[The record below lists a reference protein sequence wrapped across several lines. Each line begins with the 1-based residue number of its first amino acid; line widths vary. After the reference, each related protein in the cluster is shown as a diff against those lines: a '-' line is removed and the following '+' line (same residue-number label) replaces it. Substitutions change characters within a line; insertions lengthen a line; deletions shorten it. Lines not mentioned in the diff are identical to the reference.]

1 MLVRGVSMNVK
12 SKFPVNNSFY
22 EVRHIRDF
30 KDIIN
35 QSEKLFS
42 ERPAYKLRNKDGI
55 YYEVTYSNFRHSI
68 YYLANSLVNDGY
80 SRAHI
85 AVVGAN
91 SYNWSVT
98 YLAVTCSDN
107 VIVPID
113 KELTADNMM
122 DVIKDSDS
130 TVLFGDKKYIK
141 SIHARKDELPE
152 GFRFICFDEA
162 DIDGV
167 ELYENYLDVGRQ
179 LYRGGTKHLDS
190 ITVDPEATTAI
201 LFTSGTTGVSKGVC
215 LSQKNICS
223 VVMGAAGCIKVTE
236 EDQLL
241 SVLPI
246 HHTYECTV
254 GFLYI
259 IYCGACISFNQGLR
273 YITRDFKE
281 VKPTCFITV
290 PLLIEKVH
298 AKIMKKMEEKTAG
311 KLIFK
316 IGKYASKFGRAM
328 HIKDLDRKIFSE
340 VIETFGGRLRLI
352 VTGAAAIDPRVAED
366 FMHMGIDL
374 YIGYGL
380 TECAPLVACNNDRLM
395 LPDSI
400 GTPMPGAEVAIYNP
414 DDLGVG
420 EIWVRG
426 PMVMNGYYKNQEATD
441 EVITPD
447 GWFRTGDLGTCD
459 RHNCYKITGRCKNVI
474 VTKNGKNIF
483 PEEVELYLNT
493 NPVIEESIVYADDV
507 DDETLVSVQ
516 IYPNYEQIKNNLK
529 RQDITK
535 EDVQKSV
542 EEAVK
547 DVNKKLPKYKK
558 IRNIEISEKEF
569 EKTTTKKIKRH
580 ANLKKKENKETINI
594 EGEE

>member
-1 MLVRGVSMNVK
+1 MHVQ
-12 SKFPVNNSFY
+12 SKFPINKPFY
-22 EVRHIRDF
+22 EIREIRDF
-30 KDIIN
+30 KDLID

-42 ERPAYKLRNKDGI
+42 ERPAYKLRNSDGI
-55 YYEVTYSNFRHSI
+55 YYEVTYSNLRHSV

-80 SRAHI
+80 NRAHI

-91 SYNWSVT
+91 SYNWAVT

-141 SIHARKDELPE
+141 RIEALKDQLPE
-152 GFRFICFDEA
+152 GFRFICFD
-162 DIDGV
+162 DVKIDGV
-167 ELYENYLDVGRQ
+167 EYFEEYIDIGRQ
-179 LYRGGTKHLDS
+179 LYRTGTKHLAN

-223 VVMGAAGCIKVTE
+223 VVMGAAGCIKVTP

-241 SVLPI
+241 SILPI

-259 IYCGACISFNQGLR
+259 LYSGACISFCQGLR

-316 IGKYASKFGRAM
+316 IGKYASMASRAM
-328 HIKDLDRKIFSE
+328 GIKGIDRKLFSE

-414 DDLGVG
+414 DALGVG

-426 PMVMNGYYKNQEATD
+426 PMVMNGYYKNEEATA

-459 RHNCYKITGRCKNVI
+459 RHNCYKLTGRSKNVI

-493 NPVIEESIVYADDV
+493 NPIIEESIVFADDV
-507 DDETLVSVQ
+507 DDETLVSAM

-529 RQDITK
+529 RQELTK
-535 EDVQKSV
+535 EDIQKTV
-542 EEAVK
+542 DEAVK

-558 IRNIEISEKEF
+558 IRSYDISETEF
-569 EKTTTKKIKRH
+569 EKTTTKKIKRQV
-580 ANLKKKENKETINI
+580 NIDKKRAKKQTEKT
-594 EGEE
+594 EE

>member
-1 MLVRGVSMNVK
+1 MQVQSR
-12 SKFPVNNSFY
+12 FPINKPFY
-22 EVRHIRDF
+22 EVRQIVDF
-30 KDIIN
+30 KDLID
-35 QSEKLFS
+35 QSERLFS

-68 YYLANSLVNDGY
+68 YYLANSLLKDGY
-80 SRAHI
+80 NRTHI

-107 VIVPID
+107 VVVPID
-113 KELTADNMM
+113 KELTADNML
-122 DVIKDSDS
+122 DVIKDSDA

-141 SIHARKDELPE
+141 SIEARKDQLPE
-152 GFRFICFDEA
+152 GFRFICFDNV

-167 ELYENYLDVGRQ
+167 ECFEDYIDIGRQ
-179 LYRGGTKHLDS
+179 LYRKGEKLLNNVK
-190 ITVDPEATTAI
+190 VDPTATTAI

-215 LSQKNICS
+215 LSQKNIGA

-236 EDQLL
+236 YDQLL
-241 SVLPI
+241 SILPI
-246 HHTYECTV
+246 HHTYECTI

-259 IYCGACISFNQGLR
+259 IYSGACIAFNQGLR

-281 VKPTCFITV
+281 VQPTCFITV

-298 AKIMKKMEEKTAG
+298 AKIMKKMEEKTGG
-311 KLIFK
+311 KLVFK
-316 IGKYASKFGRAM
+316 LGKYISKASRALN
-328 HIKDLDRKIFSE
+328 IKGLDRKIFNE
-340 VIETFGGRLRLI
+340 VIQTFGGRLRLI

-366 FMHMGIDL
+366 FMYMGIDL
-374 YIGYGL
+374 LIGYGL

-400 GTPMPGAEVAIYNP
+400 GTPMPEAEVAIYNP
-414 DDLGVG
+414 DALGVG

-426 PMVMNGYYKNQEATD
+426 PMVMNGYYKNPEATA

-447 GWFRTGDLGTCD
+447 GWFRTGDIGTCD
-459 RHNCYKITGRCKNVI
+459 RHNCYKLTGRSKNVI

-493 NPVIEESIVYADDV
+493 NPIIEESIVYADDV
-507 DDETLVSVQ
+507 DDETLVSAM
-516 IYPNYEQIKNNLK
+516 IYPNFDQIKNNLK
-529 RQDITK
+529 RQEITK
-535 EDVQKSV
+535 EDVQKTV
-542 EEAVK
+542 DEAVK

-558 IRNIEISEKEF
+558 IRSYDISEEEF
-569 EKTTTKKIKRH
+569 EKTTTKKIKRQ
-580 ANLKKKENKETINI
+580 ANIDKRKNKAKNKVNT
-594 EGEE
+594 EE

>member
-1 MLVRGVSMNVK
+1 MTVK
-12 SKFPVNNSFY
+12 SRFPVNKPFY
-22 EVRHIRDF
+22 DVRYVRDF
-30 KDIIN
+30 KDLIN
-35 QSEKLFS
+35 QSENLFS
-42 ERPAYKLRNKDGI
+42 QRPAYKLRNKDGI
-55 YYEVTYSNFRHSI
+55 YYEVTYKNFRHSI
-68 YYLANSLVNDGY
+68 YYLANSLVNDNF
-80 SRAHI
+80 SKAHI

-107 VIVPID
+107 IIVPID
-113 KELTADNMM
+113 KELTTDNMM

-130 TVLFGDKKYIK
+130 IMLFGDKKYIK
-141 SIHARKDELPE
+141 AIKARKDELPE
-152 GFRFICFDEA
+152 DFRFVCFDEA
-162 DIDGV
+162 EVDGV
-167 ELYENYLDVGRQ
+167 DYFEDYVDIGRKLYQQGI
-179 LYRGGTKHLDS
+179 KHLDN

-259 IYCGACISFNQGLR
+259 IYSGACISFNQGLR

-316 IGKYASKFGRAM
+316 VGKYASKFSKAM
-328 HIKDLDRKIFSE
+328 GIKDLDRKIFAE

-426 PMVMNGYYKNQEATD
+426 PMVMNGYYKNPEATA
-441 EVITPD
+441 EVITSD

-558 IRNIEISEKEF
+558 IRNIEISEQEF

-580 ANLKKKENKETINI
+580 ANLKSKKENTEASVET
-594 EGEE
+594 EE

>member
-1 MLVRGVSMNVK
+1 MQVQSR
-12 SKFPVNNSFY
+12 FPINKPFY

-30 KDIIN
+30 KDLID

-42 ERPAYKLRNKDGI
+42 ERPAYKLKNKDNV
-55 YYEVTYSNFRHSI
+55 YYEVTYNNFRHSI
-68 YYLANSLVNDGY
+68 YYLANSLLNDGY
-80 SRAHI
+80 NRTHI

-107 VIVPID
+107 IIVPID
-113 KELTADNMM
+113 KELTPDNMM

-141 SIHARKDELPE
+141 SIEARKDQLPE
-152 GFRFICFDEA
+152 GFRFICFD
-162 DIDGV
+162 DIGLDGV
-167 ELYENYLDVGRQ
+167 EYFENYIDTGRE
-179 LYRGGTKHLDS
+179 LYRKGKILLDKV
-190 ITVDPEATTAI
+190 TVDPEATTAI

-215 LSQKNICS
+215 LSQKNICA
-223 VVMGAAGCIKVTE
+223 VVMGAAGCIKITE
-236 EDQLL
+236 QDQLL
-241 SVLPI
+241 SILPI

-259 IYCGACISFNQGLR
+259 IYCGACIGFNQGLR

-281 VKPTCFITV
+281 IRPTAFITV

-316 IGKYASKFGRAM
+316 VGKYASIASRAM
-328 HIKDLDRKIFSE
+328 GIKGLNRKLFSE

-414 DDLGVG
+414 DALGVG

-426 PMVMNGYYKNQEATD
+426 PMVMNGYYKNPEATA

-447 GWFRTGDLGTCD
+447 GWFRTGDIGTCD
-459 RHNCYKITGRCKNVI
+459 RHNCYKITGRSKNVI

-493 NPVIEESIVYADDV
+493 NPIIEESIVYADDV
-507 DDETLVSVQ
+507 DDETLVSAM
-516 IYPNYEQIKNNLK
+516 IYPNYDQIKNNLK
-529 RQDITK
+529 RQEITK
-535 EDVQKSV
+535 EDVERTV
-542 EEAVK
+542 DEAVK

-558 IRNIEISEKEF
+558 IRSYDISEEEF
-569 EKTTTKKIKRH
+569 EKTTTKKIKRQ
-580 ANLKKKENKETINI
+580 ANIDKKKQKAKNKVNT
-594 EGEE
+594 EE

>member
-1 MLVRGVSMNVK
+1 MTNQSRFPINEPFYNVRQIK
-12 SKFPVNNSFY
+12 
-22 EVRHIRDF
+22 DF
-30 KDIIN
+30 KDLID
-35 QSEKLFS
+35 QSENLFS
-42 ERPAYKLRNKDGI
+42 ERPAYRLKNKDGV
-55 YYEVTYSNFRHSI
+55 YYEVTYKNFRHAV
-68 YYLANSLVNDGY
+68 YYLSNSLINDNY
-80 SRAHI
+80 SRKHI

-91 SYNWSVT
+91 SYKWAVT
-98 YLAVTCSDN
+98 YLAVTCSNN

-113 KELTADNMM
+113 KELTFDNII
-122 DVIKDSDS
+122 DVLNDSDA
-130 TVLFGDKKYIK
+130 TMLFGDKKFIK
-141 SIHARKDELPE
+141 ALYERKDELCD
-152 GFRFICFDEA
+152 GFRFVTFDEL
-162 DIDGV
+162 DIDDV
-167 ELYENYLDVGRQ
+167 SYYEDYIDIGRK
-179 LYRGGTKHLDS
+179 LYRNGKKLLND
-190 ITVDPEATTAI
+190 ITIDPNAMTAL

-215 LSQKNICS
+215 LSQKNICA

-236 EDQLL
+236 EDRLL
-241 SVLPI
+241 SILPI

-259 IYCGACISFNQGLR
+259 IYAGACISFSEGLR
-273 YITRDFKE
+273 YITKNFKE

-298 AKIMKKMEEKTAG
+298 AKIMKKMEEKAAG

-316 IGKYASKFGRAM
+316 VGKYTSMASRAM
-328 HIKDLDRKIFSE
+328 GIKGIDRKLFSE
-340 VIETFGGRLRLI
+340 VIETFGGSLRLI

-380 TECAPLVACNNDRLM
+380 TECAPLVMCNNDRLM

-400 GTPMPGAEVAIYNP
+400 GTPMPGVEAFIHDP

-420 EIWVRG
+420 EIWTRG
-426 PMVMNGYYKNQEATD
+426 DNVMLGYYKNPEATAQ
-441 EVITPD
+441 VITPD
-447 GWFRTGDLGTCD
+447 GWFKTGDLATCD
-459 RHNCYKITGRCKNVI
+459 RHNCYKITGRSKNVI

-493 NPVIEESIVYADDV
+493 NPVIEESLVFGDDI
-507 DDETLVSVQ
+507 DDETYVSAT

-558 IRNIEISEKEF
+558 IRNIEIRDEEF

-580 ANLKKKENKETINI
+580 ANMKKKKDEDTEVKT
-594 EGEE
+594 EE

>member
-1 MLVRGVSMNVK
+1 MNIK
-12 SKFPVNNSFY
+12 SRFPVNQPFY
-22 EVRHIRDF
+22 EVRNIRDF
-30 KDIIN
+30 KDLID
-35 QSEKLFS
+35 QSNKLYA
-42 ERPAYKLRNKDGI
+42 ERPAYKLKNKDGV
-55 YYEVTYSNFRHSI
+55 YYEVTYSNFCHAI
-68 YYLANSLVNDGY
+68 NYLGNSLVNDGY
-80 SRAHI
+80 ERSHI

-91 SYNWSVT
+91 SYKWAVT
-98 YLAVTCSDN
+98 YLAVTCSN
-107 VIVPID
+107 NIIVPID
-113 KELTADNMM
+113 KELTPDNMM

-130 TVLFGDKKYIK
+130 TVLFGDKKYVK
-141 SIHARKDELPE
+141 SIEARKDELPD
-152 GFRFICFDEA
+152 GFRFICFDEL
-162 DIDGV
+162 DIDGIEIYDDYIITGR
-167 ELYENYLDVGRQ
+167 ELYH
-179 LYRGGTKHLDS
+179 RGEKYLDS
-190 ITVDPEATTAI
+190 IKLDPEATTAI

-241 SVLPI
+241 SILPI

-259 IYCGACISFNQGLR
+259 IYCGACIAFNQGLR
-273 YITRDFKE
+273 YLTRDFKE
-281 VKPTCFITV
+281 IRPTAFITV

-311 KLIFK
+311 KIIFK
-316 IGKYASKFGRAM
+316 VGKYASIFSKAVG
-328 HIKDLDRKIFSE
+328 IKDLDRKIFSE
-340 VIETFGGRLRLI
+340 VIETFGGRLRLV

-414 DDLGVG
+414 DALGVG
-420 EIWVRG
+420 EICVRG
-426 PMVMNGYYKNQEATD
+426 PMVMNGYYKNPEATA
-441 EVITPD
+441 EVITED
-447 GWFRTGDLGTCD
+447 GWFRTGDIGTCD
-459 RHNCYKITGRCKNVI
+459 RHNCYKITGRSKNVI

-493 NPVIEESIVYADDV
+493 NPIIEESIVFADDV
-507 DDETLVSVQ
+507 DDETFVSAM

-529 RQDITK
+529 RQDLTK
-535 EDVQKSV
+535 EDIQKTV
-542 EEAVK
+542 DEAVK

-558 IRNIEISEKEF
+558 IRSYDISEEEF
-569 EKTTTKKIKRH
+569 EKTTTKKIKRQV
-580 ANLKKKENKETINI
+580 NIDKKKQKNKT
-594 EGEE
+594 EE

>member
-1 MLVRGVSMNVK
+1 MSVQSR
-12 SKFPVNNSFY
+12 FPINEPFY
-22 EVRHIRDF
+22 EVRPIKDF
-30 KDIIN
+30 KDLID
-35 QSEKLFS
+35 QSEKLYS
-42 ERPAYKLRNKDGI
+42 ERPAYKLKNKDGV

-80 SRAHI
+80 SREHI
-85 AVVGAN
+85 ALVGAN
-91 SYNWSVT
+91 SYNWAVT
-98 YLAVTCSDN
+98 YLAVTCSNN
-107 VIVPID
+107 VVVPID
-113 KELTADNMM
+113 KELTPDNMM
-122 DVIKDSDS
+122 DVIKDSDA

-141 SIHARKDELPE
+141 SIEAKKDELPE
-152 GFRFICFDEA
+152 GFRFICFD
-162 DIDGV
+162 DVQIDGV
-167 ELYENYLDVGRQ
+167 DYFEDYIDEGRK
-179 LYRGGTKHLDS
+179 LYRSGVKHLNNV
-190 ITVDPEATTAI
+190 TVDPEATTAI

-215 LSQKNICS
+215 LSQKNICA
-223 VVMGAAGCIKVTE
+223 VILGAAGCIKVTP

-241 SVLPI
+241 SILPI
-246 HHTYECTV
+246 HHTYECTI

-259 IYCGACISFNQGLR
+259 IYSGACIAFNQGLR

-281 VKPTCFITV
+281 IKPTCFITV

-298 AKIMKKMEEKTAG
+298 AKIMKNVEEKKAG
-311 KLIFK
+311 KLVFK
-316 IGKYASKFGRAM
+316 IGKYASIASKAM
-328 HIKDLDRKIFSE
+328 GIKDLDRKIFSE

-366 FMHMGIDL
+366 LMHMGIDL

-380 TECAPLVACNNDRLM
+380 TECAPLVACNNDKLM

-400 GTPMPGAEVAIYNP
+400 GTPIPGAEVAIYNP
-414 DDLGVG
+414 DALGVG

-441 EVITPD
+441 DVITPD
-447 GWFRTGDLGTCD
+447 GWFRTGDIGVCD
-459 RHNCYKITGRCKNVI
+459 RHNCYKITGRSKNVI

-493 NPVIEESIVYADDV
+493 NPIIEESIVFADDV
-507 DDETLVSVQ
+507 DDETLVSAM

-535 EDVQKSV
+535 EDVQKTV
-542 EEAVK
+542 DEAVK

-558 IRNIEISEKEF
+558 IRSYDISETEF
-569 EKTTTKKIKRH
+569 EKTTTKKIKRQV
-580 ANLKKKENKETINI
+580 NIDKKKAKAKT
-594 EGEE
+594 EEKTEE

>member
-1 MLVRGVSMNVK
+1 MNVK
-12 SKFPVNNSFY
+12 SRFPVNNPFY
-22 EVRHIRDF
+22 DIRYIRDF
-30 KDIIN
+30 KDLIN
-35 QSEKLFS
+35 QSESLFS
-42 ERPAYKLRNKDGI
+42 ARPAYKLRNKDGV

-68 YYLANSLVNDGY
+68 YYLANSLVKDGY
-80 SRAHI
+80 SRTHV

-113 KELTADNMM
+113 KELTTDNMM

-141 SIHARKDELPE
+141 AVFARKDELPE
-152 GFRFICFDEA
+152 GFRFICFDEV

-167 ELYENYLDVGRQ
+167 ELYENYLDVGRE
-179 LYRGGTKHLDS
+179 LYRSGTKHLDN
-190 ITVDPEATTAI
+190 IIVDPEATTAI

-259 IYCGACISFNQGLR
+259 IYSGACISFNQGLR

-328 HIKDLDRKIFSE
+328 RIKDLDRKIFSE

-400 GTPMPGAEVAIYNP
+400 GTPMPGAEVAIFNP

-493 NPVIEESIVYADDV
+493 NPVIEESIVYADDI

-558 IRNIEISEKEF
+558 IRNIEISETEF

-594 EGEE
+594 EVEE

>member
-1 MLVRGVSMNVK
+1 MNVQ
-12 SKFPVNNSFY
+12 SKFPINKPFY
-22 EVRHIRDF
+22 DVRQIRDF
-30 KDIIN
+30 KDLID
-35 QSEKLFS
+35 QSERLYS
-42 ERPAYKLRNKDGI
+42 ERPAYKLKNKDGI

-68 YYLANSLVNDGY
+68 NYLANSLVNDGY
-80 SRAHI
+80 KRAHI

-113 KELTADNMM
+113 KELTAENMM
-122 DVIKDSDS
+122 DVIMDSDA

-141 SIHARKDELPE
+141 RIEALKEQLPE
-152 GFRFICFDEA
+152 GFRFICFD
-162 DIDGV
+162 DVQIDGV
-167 ELYENYLDVGRQ
+167 EYFEDYIDIGRQ
-179 LYRGGTKHLDS
+179 LYRKNVKHLES

-223 VVMGAAGCIKVTE
+223 VVMGAAGCIKVNP

-241 SVLPI
+241 SILPI

-259 IYCGACISFNQGLR
+259 IYSGACIAFNQGLR

-281 VKPTCFITV
+281 VSPTCFITV

-298 AKIMKKMEEKTAG
+298 AKIMKKMESKKGG
-311 KLIFK
+311 KLIFAV
-316 IGKYASKFGRAM
+316 GKFISKAGKAVGV
-328 HIKDLDRKIFSE
+328 KDLGRKVFAE
-340 VIETFGGRLRLI
+340 VIETFGGKLRLI
-352 VTGAAAIDPRVAED
+352 VTGAAAIDPKVAED
-366 FMHMGIDL
+366 FMSMGIDL

-380 TECAPLVACNNDRLM
+380 TECAPLVACNNDRVM

-400 GTPMPGAEVAIYNP
+400 GTPMPSAEVAIYNP
-414 DDLGVG
+414 DDKGVG
-420 EIWVRG
+420 ELWVRG
-426 PMVMNGYYKNQEATD
+426 PMVMNGYYKNPEATAD
-441 EVITPD
+441 VITPD

-459 RHNCYKITGRCKNVI
+459 RNNCYRLTGRSKNVI

-493 NPVIEESIVYADDV
+493 CPVVDESIVFGDDV
-507 DDETLVSVQ
+507 DDETLVCAA
-516 IYPNYEQIKNNLK
+516 IYPNMENL
-529 RQDITK
+529 QDMFKK
-535 EDVQKSV
+535 EDVTKEEIQKTIHDV
-542 EEAVK
+542 VRE
-547 DVNKKLPKYKK
+547 VNKKLPKYKK
-558 IRNIEISEKEF
+558 IRNYYISDEEF
-569 EKTTTKKIKRH
+569 IKTTTKKIKRQ
-580 ANLKKKENKETINI
+580 INI
-594 EGEE
+594 DKIKEKRNLSIDSEE

>member
-1 MLVRGVSMNVK
+1 MNVK

-152 GFRFICFDEA
+152 GFRFICFDEV
-162 DIDGV
+162 DVDGV

-179 LYRGGTKHLDS
+179 LYRSGTKHLDS

-594 EGEE
+594 EVEE

>member
-1 MLVRGVSMNVK
+1 MQVQSR
-12 SKFPVNNSFY
+12 FPINKPFY
-22 EVRHIRDF
+22 EVRQIKDF
-30 KDIIN
+30 KDLID

-42 ERPAYKLRNKDGI
+42 ERPAYKLKNKDNV
-55 YYEVTYSNFRHSI
+55 YYEVTYSNFRHSV
-68 YYLANSLVNDGY
+68 YYLANSLLKDGY
-80 SRAHI
+80 NRTHI

-91 SYNWSVT
+91 SYDWSVT
-98 YLAVTCSDN
+98 YLAVTCSNN

-113 KELTADNMM
+113 KELTPDNMM

-130 TVLFGDKKYIK
+130 TLLFGDKKYIK
-141 SIHARKDELPE
+141 SISARKEELPE
-152 GFRFICFDEA
+152 GFRFICFDELEL
-162 DIDGV
+162 DGV
-167 ELYENYLDVGRQ
+167 EYFEDYVDVGRK
-179 LYRGGTKHLDS
+179 LYKQGEKLLDGV
-190 ITVDPEATTAI
+190 TVDPEATTAI

-223 VVMGAAGCIKVTE
+223 VVMGAAGCIKVTP

-241 SVLPI
+241 SILPI

-259 IYCGACISFNQGLR
+259 IYSGACIAFNQGLR

-281 VKPTCFITV
+281 IRPTAFITV

-316 IGKYASKFGRAM
+316 VGKYASMASRAM
-328 HIKDLDRKIFSE
+328 GIKGLDRKLFSE

-366 FMHMGIDL
+366 IMYMGIDL
-374 YIGYGL
+374 LIGYGL

-414 DDLGVG
+414 DALGVG

-426 PMVMNGYYKNQEATD
+426 PMVMNGYYKNPEATA

-447 GWFRTGDLGTCD
+447 GWFRTGDIGLCD
-459 RHNCYKITGRCKNVI
+459 RHNCYKLTGRSKNVI

-493 NPVIEESIVYADDV
+493 NPIIEESIVYAEDD
-507 DDETLVSVQ
+507 DDETLVSAM

-529 RQDITK
+529 RQEITK
-535 EDVQKSV
+535 EDVERTV
-542 EEAVK
+542 DEAVK

-558 IRNIEISEKEF
+558 IRSFDISEEEF
-569 EKTTTKKIKRH
+569 EKTTTKKIKRQ
-580 ANLKKKENKETINI
+580 ANIEKRKNKAKNKKKT
-594 EGEE
+594 EE

>member
-1 MLVRGVSMNVK
+1 MNVK

-152 GFRFICFDEA
+152 GFRFICFDEV

-179 LYRGGTKHLDS
+179 LYRSGTKHLDS

-236 EDQLL
+236 EYQLL

-316 IGKYASKFGRAM
+316 IGKYVSKFGRAM

-594 EGEE
+594 EVEE

>member
-1 MLVRGVSMNVK
+1 MNVK

-594 EGEE
+594 EVEE

>member
-1 MLVRGVSMNVK
+1 M
-12 SKFPVNNSFY
+12 
-22 EVRHIRDF
+22 
-30 KDIIN
+30 
-35 QSEKLFS
+35 
-42 ERPAYKLRNKDGI
+42 
-55 YYEVTYSNFRHSI
+55 
-68 YYLANSLVNDGY
+68 
-80 SRAHI
+80 
-85 AVVGAN
+85 
-91 SYNWSVT
+91 
-98 YLAVTCSDN
+98 
-107 VIVPID
+107 PID

-122 DVIKDSDS
+122 DVIRDSDA

-141 SIHARKDELPE
+141 RMKELEDRLPE
-152 GFRFICFDEA
+152 GFRFICFD
-162 DIDGV
+162 DVQIDGV
-167 ELYENYLDVGRQ
+167 EYYEDYIDIGRK
-179 LYRGGTKHLDS
+179 LYRKGVKHLDN

-223 VVMGAAGCIKVTE
+223 VVMGAAGCIKVTP

-241 SVLPI
+241 SILPI

-259 IYCGACISFNQGLR
+259 LYSGACISFCQGLR

-316 IGKYASKFGRAM
+316 IGKYVSMASRAM
-328 HIKDLDRKIFSE
+328 GVKGVDRKLFSE

-414 DDLGVG
+414 DALGVG

-426 PMVMNGYYKNQEATD
+426 PMVMNGYYKNPEATA

-447 GWFRTGDLGTCD
+447 GWFRTGDIGTCD
-459 RHNCYKITGRCKNVI
+459 RHNCYKLTGRSKNVI

-483 PEEVELYLNT
+483 PEEVELYLNN
-493 NPVIEESIVYADDV
+493 NPVIEESIVFADDV
-507 DDETLVSVQ
+507 DDETLVSAM

-529 RQDITK
+529 RQELTK
-535 EDVQKSV
+535 EDIEKTVD
-542 EEAVK
+542 EAVK

-558 IRNIEISEKEF
+558 IRNYDISETEF
-569 EKTTTKKIKRH
+569 EKTTTKKIKRQV
-580 ANLKKKENKETINI
+580 NIDKKKAEKQKRKT
-594 EGEE
+594 EE

>member
-1 MLVRGVSMNVK
+1 MNVK
-12 SKFPVNNSFY
+12 SRFPVNNPFY
-22 EVRHIRDF
+22 DVRYIRDF
-30 KDIIN
+30 KDLIN
-35 QSEKLFS
+35 QSENLFS
-42 ERPAYKLRNKDGI
+42 ERPAYKLRNRDGI
-55 YYEVTYSNFRHSI
+55 YYEVTYSSFRHSI
-68 YYLANSLVNDGY
+68 YYLANSLVNDNY
-80 SRAHI
+80 SRTHI

-113 KELTADNMM
+113 KELTPDNMM

-130 TVLFGDKKYIK
+130 TILFGDKKYIK
-141 SIHARKDELPE
+141 SIEARKDELPD
-152 GFRFICFDEA
+152 GFRFICFDDVE
-162 DIDGV
+162 IDGV
-167 ELYENYLDVGRQ
+167 EYFEDYLDIGRS
-179 LYRGGTKHLDS
+179 LYRSGVKHLDN

-259 IYCGACISFNQGLR
+259 IYSGACISFNQGLR

-316 IGKYASKFGRAM
+316 VGKYASKFSKAM
-328 HIKDLDRKIFSE
+328 GIKDLDRKIFSE
-340 VIETFGGRLRLI
+340 VLETFGGKLRLI

-558 IRNIEISEKEF
+558 IRNIEISEQEF

-580 ANLKKKENKETINI
+580 ANLKNKKENTETTKVEI
-594 EGEE
+594 EE

>member
-1 MLVRGVSMNVK
+1 MNVQ
-12 SKFPVNNSFY
+12 SRFPVNKPFY
-22 EVRHIRDF
+22 EVRHINDF
-30 KDIIN
+30 KDLID
-35 QSEKLFS
+35 QSARLFS
-42 ERPAYKLRNKDGI
+42 ARPAYKLKNKDGV
-55 YYEVTYSNFRHSI
+55 YYEVTYNNFHHSI
-68 YYLANSLVNDGY
+68 CYLANSLINDGY
-80 SRAHI
+80 DRTHI
-85 AVVGAN
+85 ALVGAN

-98 YLAVTCSDN
+98 YLAVTCSN
-107 VIVPID
+107 NIVVPLD
-113 KELTADNMM
+113 KELTPDNMM
-122 DVIKDSDS
+122 DVIKDSDA
-130 TVLFGDKKYIK
+130 TVLIGDKKYIK
-141 SIHARKDELPE
+141 AIERKKDELPE
-152 GFRFICFDEA
+152 GFRFICFNDV

-167 ELYENYLDVGRQ
+167 DYFEDYIDIGRKLYNDGVN
-179 LYRGGTKHLDS
+179 HLDS
-190 ITVDPEATTAI
+190 VKLDPEATTAI

-223 VVMGAAGCIKVTE
+223 VVLGAAGCIKVTP

-241 SVLPI
+241 SILPI

-259 IYCGACISFNQGLR
+259 IYSGACIAFNEGLR

-281 VKPTCFITV
+281 IRPTCFITV

-298 AKIMKKMEEKTAG
+298 AKIMKNLEKKTAG

-316 IGKYASKFGRAM
+316 LGKYASIISKGMGVR
-328 HIKDLDRKIFSE
+328 DLDRKLFAE
-340 VIETFGGRLRLI
+340 VLETFGGRLRFI

-366 FMHMGIDL
+366 FMHMGIDI

-414 DDLGVG
+414 DALGVG

-426 PMVMNGYYKNQEATD
+426 PMVMNGYYKNPEATA
-441 EVITPD
+441 ECITPD

-459 RHNCYKITGRCKNVI
+459 RHNCYKITGRSKNVI

-493 NPVIEESIVYADDV
+493 NPIIEESIVFADDV
-507 DDETLVSVQ
+507 DDETLVSAM

-535 EDVQKSV
+535 EDVQKTV
-542 EEAVK
+542 DEAVK

-558 IRNIEISEKEF
+558 IRSYDISETEF
-569 EKTTTKKIKRH
+569 EKTTTKKIKRQ
-580 ANLKKKENKETINI
+580 ANIDKKKNKT
-594 EGEE
+594 EE

>member
-1 MLVRGVSMNVK
+1 MQVQSR
-12 SKFPVNNSFY
+12 FPINKPFY

-30 KDIIN
+30 KDLID

-42 ERPAYKLRNKDGI
+42 ERPAYKLKNKDNV
-55 YYEVTYSNFRHSI
+55 YYEVTYNNFRHSI
-68 YYLANSLVNDGY
+68 YYLANSLLNDGY
-80 SRAHI
+80 NRTHI

-107 VIVPID
+107 IIVPID
-113 KELTADNMM
+113 KELTPDNMM

-141 SIHARKDELPE
+141 SIEARKDQLPE
-152 GFRFICFDEA
+152 GFRFICFD
-162 DIDGV
+162 DIGLDGV
-167 ELYENYLDVGRQ
+167 EYFENYIDTGRE
-179 LYRGGTKHLDS
+179 LYRKGKVLLDKV
-190 ITVDPEATTAI
+190 TVDPEATTAI

-215 LSQKNICS
+215 LSQKNICA
-223 VVMGAAGCIKVTE
+223 VVMGAAGCIKITE
-236 EDQLL
+236 QDQLL
-241 SVLPI
+241 SILPI

-259 IYCGACISFNQGLR
+259 IYCGACIGFNQGLR

-281 VKPTCFITV
+281 IRPTAFITV

-316 IGKYASKFGRAM
+316 VGKYASIASRAM
-328 HIKDLDRKIFSE
+328 GIKGLNRKLFSE

-414 DDLGVG
+414 DALGVG

-426 PMVMNGYYKNQEATD
+426 PMVMNGYYKNPEATA

-447 GWFRTGDLGTCD
+447 GWFRTGDIGTCD
-459 RHNCYKITGRCKNVI
+459 RHNCYKITGRSKNVI

-493 NPVIEESIVYADDV
+493 NPIIEESIVYADDV
-507 DDETLVSVQ
+507 DDETLVSAM
-516 IYPNYEQIKNNLK
+516 IYPNYDQIKNNLK
-529 RQDITK
+529 RQEITK
-535 EDVQKSV
+535 EDVERTV
-542 EEAVK
+542 DEAVK

-558 IRNIEISEKEF
+558 IRSYDISEEEF
-569 EKTTTKKIKRH
+569 EKTTTKKIKRQ
-580 ANLKKKENKETINI
+580 ANIDKKKQKAKNKVNT
-594 EGEE
+594 EE

>member
-1 MLVRGVSMNVK
+1 MYVQ
-12 SKFPVNNSFY
+12 SKFPINKPFY
-22 EVRHIRDF
+22 EVRQIRDF
-30 KDIIN
+30 KDLID
-35 QSEKLFS
+35 QSERLFS
-42 ERPAYKLRNKDGI
+42 ERPAYKLKNKDGV

-80 SRAHI
+80 KKAHI

-113 KELTADNMM
+113 KELTAENMM
-122 DVIKDSDS
+122 DVIKDSDA

-141 SIHARKDELPE
+141 RIEALKDELPE
-152 GFRFICFDEA
+152 GFRFICFD
-162 DIDGV
+162 DVQIDGV
-167 ELYENYLDVGRQ
+167 EYFEDYIDIGRQ
-179 LYRGGTKHLDS
+179 LYRKGIKHLDS

-223 VVMGAAGCIKVTE
+223 VVMGAAGCIKVTP

-241 SVLPI
+241 SILPI

-259 IYCGACISFNQGLR
+259 IYSGACISFNQGLR
-273 YITRDFKE
+273 YITRDFQE
-281 VKPTCFITV
+281 IKPTCFITV

-316 IGKYASKFGRAM
+316 IGKYASMASRAM
-328 HIKDLDRKIFSE
+328 GVKGVDRKLFSE
-340 VIETFGGRLRLI
+340 VIETFGGRLRLV

-414 DDLGVG
+414 DALGVG

-426 PMVMNGYYKNQEATD
+426 PMVMNGYYKNPEATA

-459 RHNCYKITGRCKNVI
+459 RHNCYKLTGRSKNVI

-493 NPVIEESIVYADDV
+493 NPIIEESIVFADDV
-507 DDETLVSVQ
+507 DDETLVSAM

-535 EDVQKSV
+535 EDVQKTV
-542 EEAVK
+542 DEAVK

-558 IRNIEISEKEF
+558 IRSYDISETEF
-569 EKTTTKKIKRH
+569 EKTTTKKIKRQV
-580 ANLKKKENKETINI
+580 NIDKKKAKKQT
-594 EGEE
+594 EEKTEE

>member
-1 MLVRGVSMNVK
+1 MNVK

-580 ANLKKKENKETINI
+580 ANLKKKENKEPINI
-594 EGEE
+594 EVEE

>member
-1 MLVRGVSMNVK
+1 MTVQSR
-12 SKFPVNNSFY
+12 FPVNKPFY
-22 EVRHIRDF
+22 EVRPLRDF
-30 KDIIN
+30 KDLID
-35 QSEKLFS
+35 QSARLFS
-42 ERPAYKLRNKDGI
+42 SRPAYKLKNKDGI
-55 YYEVTYSNFRHSI
+55 YYEVSYSNFNHSI
-68 YYLANSLVNDGY
+68 HYLGNSLRKDGY
-80 SRAHI
+80 DRAHI
-85 AVVGAN
+85 ALVGAN

-98 YLAVTCSDN
+98 YLAVTCSNN
-107 VIVPID
+107 VVVPID
-113 KELTADNMM
+113 KELTPDNMM
-122 DVIKDSDS
+122 DVIKDSDA

-141 SIHARKDELPE
+141 AIEAKKDELPD
-152 GFRFICFDEA
+152 GFRFICFSEL

-167 ELYENYLDVGRQ
+167 EYFEDYIDVGRK
-179 LYRGGTKHLDS
+179 LYNSGIKHLDE
-190 ITVDPEATTAI
+190 ITLDPEATTAI

-223 VVMGAAGCIKVTE
+223 VVLGAAGCIKVTP

-241 SVLPI
+241 SILPI

-259 IYCGACISFNQGLR
+259 IYSGACIAFNEGLR

-281 VKPTCFITV
+281 IRPTCFITV

-298 AKIMKKMEEKTAG
+298 AKIMKNLEKKTAG

-316 IGKYASKFGRAM
+316 LGKYASIISKGMGVR
-328 HIKDLDRKIFSE
+328 DLDRKIFSE
-340 VIETFGGRLRLI
+340 VLETFGGRLRFI

-366 FMHMGIDL
+366 FMHMGIDI

-414 DDLGVG
+414 DALGVG

-426 PMVMNGYYKNQEATD
+426 PMVMNGYYKNPEATA
-441 EVITPD
+441 ECITPD

-459 RHNCYKITGRCKNVI
+459 RHNCYKITGRSKNVI

-493 NPVIEESIVYADDV
+493 NPIIEESIVFADDV
-507 DDETLVSVQ
+507 DDETLVSAM

-529 RQDITK
+529 RQDLTK
-535 EDVQKSV
+535 EDIQKTV
-542 EEAVK
+542 DEAVK

-558 IRNIEISEKEF
+558 IRSYDISETEF
-569 EKTTTKKIKRH
+569 EKTTTKKIKRQ
-580 ANLKKKENKETINI
+580 ANIEKKKTKT
-594 EGEE
+594 EE

>member
-1 MLVRGVSMNVK
+1 MHVQ
-12 SKFPVNNSFY
+12 SKFPINKPFY
-22 EVRHIRDF
+22 EVRDIRDF
-30 KDIIN
+30 KDLID
-35 QSEKLFS
+35 QSEKLYS
-42 ERPAYKLRNKDGI
+42 ERPAYKLKNKDGV

-68 YYLANSLVNDGY
+68 NYLANSLVNDGY
-80 SRAHI
+80 KRAHI

-113 KELTADNMM
+113 KELTAENMM
-122 DVIKDSDS
+122 DVIMDSDA

-141 SIHARKDELPE
+141 RINELKDQLPD
-152 GFRFICFDEA
+152 GFRFICFD
-162 DIDGV
+162 DVQIDGV
-167 ELYENYLDVGRQ
+167 EYFEDYIDIGRQ
-179 LYRGGTKHLDS
+179 LFKKGVKHLDN

-223 VVMGAAGCIKVTE
+223 VVMGAAGCIKVTP

-259 IYCGACISFNQGLR
+259 IYSGACIAFNQGLR

-281 VKPTCFITV
+281 IKPTCFITV

-298 AKIMKKMEEKTAG
+298 AKIMKKMDERTAG

-316 IGKYASKFGRAM
+316 LGKYASMASRAM
-328 HIKDLDRKIFSE
+328 GIKGVDRKLFAE

-366 FMHMGIDL
+366 FMHMGIDV

-414 DDLGVG
+414 DALGVG

-426 PMVMNGYYKNQEATD
+426 PMVMNGYYKNPEATA

-447 GWFRTGDLGTCD
+447 GWFRTGDIGTCD
-459 RHNCYKITGRCKNVI
+459 RHNCYKLTGRSKNVI

-493 NPVIEESIVYADDV
+493 NPIIEESIVFADDV
-507 DDETLVSVQ
+507 DDETLVSAM

-535 EDVQKSV
+535 EDVQKTV
-542 EEAVK
+542 DEAVK

-558 IRNIEISEKEF
+558 IRSYDISETEF
-569 EKTTTKKIKRH
+569 EKTTTKKIKRQV
-580 ANLKKKENKETINI
+580 NIDRKKAKKQA
-594 EGEE
+594 EEKTEE

>member
-1 MLVRGVSMNVK
+1 MQVQSRFPINKPFYDVRQ
-12 SKFPVNNSFY
+12 
-22 EVRHIRDF
+22 IRDF
-30 KDIIN
+30 KDLID

-42 ERPAYKLRNKDGI
+42 ERPAYKLKNKDNV
-55 YYEVTYSNFRHSI
+55 YYEVTYSNFRHSV
-68 YYLANSLVNDGY
+68 YYLANSLLKDGY
-80 SRAHI
+80 NRTHI

-91 SYNWSVT
+91 SYAWSVT

-107 VIVPID
+107 IIVPID
-113 KELTADNMM
+113 KELTPDNMM

-141 SIHARKDELPE
+141 NISARRDELPE
-152 GFRFICFDEA
+152 SFRFICFD
-162 DIDGV
+162 DIQLDGV
-167 ELYENYLDVGRQ
+167 EYFEDYVDIGRKLYGQDKKLLDNV
-179 LYRGGTKHLDS
+179 
-190 ITVDPEATTAI
+190 TVDPEATTAI

-223 VVMGAAGCIKVTE
+223 VVMGAAGVIKVTP

-241 SVLPI
+241 SILPI

-259 IYCGACISFNQGLR
+259 IYSGACIAFNQGLR

-281 VKPTCFITV
+281 IKPTAFITV

-316 IGKYASKFGRAM
+316 IGKYASMASRAM
-328 HIKDLDRKIFSE
+328 GIKGLDRKLFSE

-366 FMHMGIDL
+366 IMYMGIDL
-374 YIGYGL
+374 LIGYGL

-414 DDLGVG
+414 DALGVG

-426 PMVMNGYYKNQEATD
+426 PMVMNGYYKNPEATA

-447 GWFRTGDLGTCD
+447 GWFRTGDIGLCD
-459 RHNCYKITGRCKNVI
+459 RHNCYKLTGRSKNVI

-493 NPVIEESIVYADDV
+493 NPIIEESIVYAEDD
-507 DDETLVSVQ
+507 DDETLVSAM

-529 RQDITK
+529 RQEITK
-535 EDVQKSV
+535 EDVERTV
-542 EEAVK
+542 DEAVK

-558 IRNIEISEKEF
+558 IRSFDISEEEF
-569 EKTTTKKIKRH
+569 EKTTTKKIKRQ
-580 ANLKKKENKETINI
+580 ANI
-594 EGEE
+594 EKRKNKAKNKTKTEE

>member
-1 MLVRGVSMNVK
+1 MNVK
-12 SKFPVNNSFY
+12 SRFPVNNPFY
-22 EVRHIRDF
+22 DVRYIRDF
-30 KDIIN
+30 KDLIN
-35 QSEKLFS
+35 QSENLFS
-42 ERPAYKLRNKDGI
+42 ERPAYKLRNRDGI
-55 YYEVTYSNFRHSI
+55 YYEVTYSSFRHSI
-68 YYLANSLVNDGY
+68 YYLANSLVNDNY
-80 SRAHI
+80 SRTHI

-113 KELTADNMM
+113 KELTPDNMM

-130 TVLFGDKKYIK
+130 TILFGDKKYIT
-141 SIHARKDELPE
+141 SIEARKDELPD
-152 GFRFICFDEA
+152 GFRFICFDDVE
-162 DIDGV
+162 IDGV
-167 ELYENYLDVGRQ
+167 EYFEDYLDIGRN
-179 LYRGGTKHLDS
+179 LYRSGVKHLDN

-259 IYCGACISFNQGLR
+259 IYSGACISFNQGLR

-316 IGKYASKFGRAM
+316 IGKYASKFSKAM
-328 HIKDLDRKIFSE
+328 GIKDLDRKIFSE
-340 VIETFGGRLRLI
+340 VLETFGGKLRLI

-558 IRNIEISEKEF
+558 IRNIEISEQEF

-580 ANLKKKENKETINI
+580 ANLKNKKENTETTKVEI
-594 EGEE
+594 EE

>member
-594 EGEE
+594 EVEE

>member
-1 MLVRGVSMNVK
+1 MQVQ
-12 SKFPVNNSFY
+12 SKFPINKPFY
-22 EVRHIRDF
+22 EIRDIRDF
-30 KDIIN
+30 KDLID

-42 ERPAYKLRNKDGI
+42 ERPAYKLRNSDGI
-55 YYEVTYSNFRHSI
+55 YYEVTYSNLRHSV

-80 SRAHI
+80 NRAHI

-91 SYNWSVT
+91 SYNWAVT

-122 DVIKDSDS
+122 DVIKDSDA

-141 SIHARKDELPE
+141 RIEALKDQLPE
-152 GFRFICFDEA
+152 GFRFICFD
-162 DIDGV
+162 DVQIDGV
-167 ELYENYLDVGRQ
+167 EYFEDYIDIGRQ
-179 LYRGGTKHLDS
+179 LYRAGTKHLAN

-223 VVMGAAGCIKVTE
+223 VVMGAAGCIKVTP

-241 SVLPI
+241 SILPI

-259 IYCGACISFNQGLR
+259 LYSGACISFCQGLR

-316 IGKYASKFGRAM
+316 IGKYASMASRAM
-328 HIKDLDRKIFSE
+328 GIKGVDRKLFSE

-414 DDLGVG
+414 DALGVG

-426 PMVMNGYYKNQEATD
+426 PMVMNGYYKNEEATA

-447 GWFRTGDLGTCD
+447 GWFRTGDIGTCD
-459 RHNCYKITGRCKNVI
+459 RHNCYKLTGRSKNVI

-493 NPVIEESIVYADDV
+493 NPIIEESIVFADDV
-507 DDETLVSVQ
+507 DDETLVSAM

-529 RQDITK
+529 RQELTK
-535 EDVQKSV
+535 EDIEKTVD
-542 EEAVK
+542 EAVK

-558 IRNIEISEKEF
+558 IRNYDISETEF
-569 EKTTTKKIKRH
+569 EKTTTKKIKRQV
-580 ANLKKKENKETINI
+580 NIDKKKAEKQKRKT
-594 EGEE
+594 EE

>member
-1 MLVRGVSMNVK
+1 MQVQSR
-12 SKFPVNNSFY
+12 FPINKPFY

-30 KDIIN
+30 KDLID

-42 ERPAYKLRNKDGI
+42 ERPAYKLKNKDNV
-55 YYEVTYSNFRHSI
+55 YYEVTYNNFRHSI
-68 YYLANSLVNDGY
+68 YYLANSLLNDGY
-80 SRAHI
+80 NRTHI

-107 VIVPID
+107 IIVPID
-113 KELTADNMM
+113 KELTPDNMM

-141 SIHARKDELPE
+141 SIEARKDQLPE
-152 GFRFICFDEA
+152 GFRFICFD
-162 DIDGV
+162 DIGLDGV
-167 ELYENYLDVGRQ
+167 EYFENYIDTGRE
-179 LYRGGTKHLDS
+179 LYRKGKILLDKV
-190 ITVDPEATTAI
+190 TVDPEATTAI

-215 LSQKNICS
+215 LSQKNICA
-223 VVMGAAGCIKVTE
+223 VVMGAAGCIKITE
-236 EDQLL
+236 QDQLL
-241 SVLPI
+241 SILPI

-259 IYCGACISFNQGLR
+259 IYCGACIGFNQGLR

-281 VKPTCFITV
+281 IRPTAFITV

-316 IGKYASKFGRAM
+316 VGKYASIASRAM
-328 HIKDLDRKIFSE
+328 GIKGLNRKLFSE

-414 DDLGVG
+414 DALGVG

-426 PMVMNGYYKNQEATD
+426 PMVMNGYYKNPEATA

-447 GWFRTGDLGTCD
+447 GWFRTGDIGTCD
-459 RHNCYKITGRCKNVI
+459 RHNCYKITGRSKNVI

-493 NPVIEESIVYADDV
+493 NPIIEESIVYADDV
-507 DDETLVSVQ
+507 DDETLVSAM
-516 IYPNYEQIKNNLK
+516 IYPNYDQIKNNLK
-529 RQDITK
+529 RQEITK
-535 EDVQKSV
+535 EDVERTV
-542 EEAVK
+542 DEAVK

-558 IRNIEISEKEF
+558 IRSYDISEEEF
-569 EKTTTKKIKRH
+569 EKTTTKKIKRQ
-580 ANLKKKENKETINI
+580 ANIDKKKQKAKNTVNT
-594 EGEE
+594 EE

>member
-1 MLVRGVSMNVK
+1 MSVK
-12 SKFPVNNSFY
+12 SRFPINKPFY
-22 EVRHIRDF
+22 EVRHIKDF
-30 KDIIN
+30 KDLID

-68 YYLANSLVNDGY
+68 YYLANSLLNDGY
-80 SRAHI
+80 NRTHI

-107 VIVPID
+107 IVVPID
-113 KELTADNMM
+113 KELTPDNMM

-141 SIHARKDELPE
+141 SIEARKEELPE
-152 GFRFICFDEA
+152 GFRFICFD
-162 DIDGV
+162 DITLDGV
-167 ELYENYLDVGRQ
+167 EYFENYIDVGRK
-179 LYRGGTKHLDS
+179 LYRNGKKLLNNV
-190 ITVDPEATTAI
+190 TVDPEATTAI

-215 LSQKNICS
+215 LSQKNICA
-223 VVMGAAGCIKVTE
+223 VVMGAAGCIKITE
-236 EDQLL
+236 QDQLL
-241 SVLPI
+241 SILPI

-259 IYCGACISFNQGLR
+259 IYCGACIGFNQGLR

-281 VKPTCFITV
+281 IRPTAFITV

-311 KLIFK
+311 KLVFK
-316 IGKYASKFGRAM
+316 VGKYASIASRAM
-328 HIKDLDRKIFSE
+328 GIKGLNRKLFSE

-400 GTPMPGAEVAIYNP
+400 GTPMPGAEVAIFNP

-426 PMVMNGYYKNQEATD
+426 NMVMPGYLENDTANAEAF
-441 EVITPD
+441 ED
-447 GWFRTGDLGTCD
+447 GWFKTGDIGCLD
-459 RHNCYKITGRCKNVI
+459 KYGRLQVKGRMKQVIVLDSGKNVY
-474 VTKNGKNIF
+474 
-483 PEEVELYLNT
+483 PDELEDLYMQNDEILNAAVFEY
-493 NPVIEESIVYADDV
+493 VIKDKTVPFAV
-507 DDETLVSVQ
+507 FQVKPGVSVARVAM
-516 IYPNYEQIKNNLK
+516 L
-529 RQDITK
+529 
-535 EDVQKSV
+535 
-542 EEAVK
+542 
-547 DVNKKLPKYKK
+547 
-558 IRNIEISEKEF
+558 
-569 EKTTTKKIKRH
+569 
-580 ANLKKKENKETINI
+580 LKKSNLAIAQYKWVKHFAIT
-594 EGEE
+594 EEELPSTSAKKVKHFMVRDMLNHGAFTRAQD